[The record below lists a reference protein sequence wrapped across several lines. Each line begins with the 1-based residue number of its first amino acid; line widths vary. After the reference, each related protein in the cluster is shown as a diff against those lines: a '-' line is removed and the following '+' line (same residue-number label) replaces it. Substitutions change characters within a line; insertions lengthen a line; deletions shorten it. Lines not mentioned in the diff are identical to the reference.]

1 MMNPTQRNLTSTK
14 LHQIFYLTFLLSS
27 FASEAKIL
35 RVLFLGNSYT
45 NYNNL
50 PLLVSQVATSMGDT
64 LIFSSNTP
72 GGYRLIDHFGDAT
85 SLSKIDQGNWDFVVL
100 QAKSQEPSFP
110 DEQVAS
116 ETIPYAQ
123 KLDSL
128 IKAANPC
135 TETIFYMT
143 WGRKNGDATNC
154 PIYPPLC
161 TYEGMQS
168 KLRERYLLMA
178 SICEASVVP
187 VGLAWKK
194 MRQLHPSTELYNA
207 DESHPSLTGSYL
219 AALSFYQCLFLKVP
233 SAQVYKA
240 GIPDSTAGFIRMIT
254 SSTVSDSAN
263 VWFQN
268 GKRIQADYSY
278 SVGAVLTISLSAT
291 GYGNSVYHWDFGDG
305 NSNTGKTMEH
315 TFSANGIYQVK
326 LKASNNCFADSIK
339 KTINISGASSIQ
351 NPYESFFRITPNP
364 YKDTFRISENTQLES
379 IPVMTNLLGKEIKL
393 IKEGEFYFPETPVEC
408 GIYSLKI
415 SEINGRIR
423 PITIIKTQ

>member
-1 MMNPTQRNLTSTK
+1 MTNSSQRNLTSTK
-14 LHQIFYLTFLLSS
+14 LRQIFYLTFLLSS

-45 NYNNL
+45 ARNNL
-50 PLLVSQVATSMGDT
+50 PTLISQVATSMGDT

-85 SLSKIDQGNWDFVVL
+85 SLSKIAQGNWDFVVL
-100 QAKSQEPSFP
+100 QAQSQEPAFP
-110 DEQVAS
+110 DEQVAL
-116 ETIPYAQ
+116 ETIPYAK

-128 IKAANPC
+128 VKDANPC
-135 TETIFYMT
+135 TETFFYMT
-143 WGRKNGDATNC
+143 WGRKNGDSTNC

-178 SICEASVVP
+178 SLFNGTVVP
-187 VGLAWKK
+187 VGVAWKK

-219 AALSFYQCLFLKVP
+219 AALSFYQCLFLKAP

-240 GIPDSTAGFIRMIT
+240 GIPDSTSGFIRMIT
-254 SSTVSDSAN
+254 SFIVSDSAN

-278 SVGAVLTISLSAT
+278 SVGAGSTISLLAT
-291 GYGNSVYHWDFGDG
+291 GYGNSVYNWDFGDG
-305 NSNTGKTMEH
+305 NSNTGKTVEH

-326 LKASNNCFADSIK
+326 LKASNNCFNDSIT
-339 KTINISGASSIQ
+339 KTINISGVSSIQ
-351 NPYESFFRITPNP
+351 NPLESFFRITPNP
-364 YKDTFRISENTQLES
+364 YKDKFRISENTQLES
-379 IPVMTNLLGKEIKL
+379 IPVMTDLLGKEIKL
-393 IKEGEFYFPETPVEC
+393 IKEGEFYFTENSVES
-408 GIYSLKI
+408 GIYSLRI
-415 SEINGRIR
+415 SELNGRIR
-423 PITIIKTQ
+423 PIIIIKTQ

>member
-1 MMNPTQRNLTSTK
+1 MTLTEKILTPEK
-14 LHQIFYLTFLLSS
+14 LRYVFYLIFFLSS
-27 FASEAKIL
+27 FMTEAKIL

-64 LIFSSNTP
+64 LIFSFNTP
-72 GGYRLIDHFGDAT
+72 GGYRLIDHYGDAT
-85 SLSKIDQGNWDFVVL
+85 SLSKIAQGNWDFVVL
-100 QAKSQEPSFP
+100 QAQSQEPSFP
-110 DEQVAS
+110 DEQVAM

-128 IKAANPC
+128 IKTANPC
-135 TETIFYMT
+135 TETLFYMT
-143 WGRKNGDATNC
+143 WGRKNGDASNC

-187 VGLAWKK
+187 VGVAWKK

-219 AALSFYQCLFLKVP
+219 AALSFYQCLFLKAP

-240 GIPDSTAGFIRMIT
+240 GLSDSTAEFIRTIT
-254 SSTVSDSAN
+254 SSIVSDSSN
-263 VWFQN
+263 LWFQN
-268 GKRIQADYSY
+268 GKRIQADFTY
-278 SVGAVLTISLSAT
+278 SVGAGSLVSFSAT
-291 GYGNSVYHWDFGDG
+291 GFGNSEYEWNFGDG
-305 NSNTGKTMEH
+305 NFNTGKSLDH
-315 TFSANGIYQVK
+315 TYSANGIYQVK
-326 LKASNNCFADSIK
+326 LKASNNCFADSIT
-339 KTINISGASSIQ
+339 KTIFISGTTSIQ
-351 NPYESFFRITPNP
+351 NPLESFFRITPNP
-364 YKDTFRISENTQLES
+364 YRDKFRISGNTQFQV
-379 IPVMTNLLGKEIKL
+379 IPFMTDIFGKEIKL
-393 IKEGEFYFPETPVEC
+393 KKEGEFYFPETPVEC

-415 SEINGRIR
+415 LELNGRIR
-423 PITIIKTQ
+423 PISIIKTQ